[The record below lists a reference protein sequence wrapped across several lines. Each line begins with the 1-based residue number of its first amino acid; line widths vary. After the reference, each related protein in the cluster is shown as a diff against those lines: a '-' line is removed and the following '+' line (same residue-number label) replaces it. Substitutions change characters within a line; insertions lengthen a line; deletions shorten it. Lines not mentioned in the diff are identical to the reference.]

1 MPSAERRY
9 ALLGGIALILEIGV
23 CVGIASSSSTRGA
36 LLAVVLHGAVVA
48 ASAWLVVRWLHDS
61 GVRQQ
66 RSWCFPAVLMFCLP
80 AIGLLGVACALYLG
94 RRLSLFATEH
104 PMQRTEAP
112 RLPHRPPELE
122 KNLKFAAGGLGD
134 ILRHSGDVAKRVLAV
149 TAASRMS
156 EREAIPFLKLAMSD
170 PADEVRLLA
179 FSVKDKIETGINE
192 KIKKNLSELPTVDA
206 RARPT
211 VHRALAFLYWELVYL
226 NIAEGDLRNFMLSE
240 ADEHAAACL
249 ASNSEASLH
258 TLRGRIA
265 LERRD
270 ATTAGTHFQAALEAG
285 ADIESVATYLAEAA
299 FIAQDFT
306 SVAAHLERLPLHFR
320 ATAPYHAL
328 CRSWG
333 LA

>member
-1 MPSAERRY
+1 MPLAERSY
-9 ALLGGIALILEIGV
+9 ALIGGVALLFELGV
-23 CVGIASSSSTRGA
+23 CVAIARSSSTSA
-36 LLAVVLHGAVVA
+36 VLSTVLLHCGLVA
-48 ASAWLVVRWLHDS
+48 ITAWLTSRWLRDS
-61 GVRQQ
+61 GVEQ
-66 RSWCFPAVLMFCLP
+66 RHAWCFPAAVMFCLP
-80 AIGLLGVACALYLG
+80 AIGLLGVAASLHIG
-94 RRLSLFATEH
+94 RRLSLFATER
-104 PMQRTEAP
+104 PMQRTAAP

-134 ILRHSGDVAKRVLAV
+134 ILRHSGDMAKRVLAV

-192 KIKKNLSELPTVDA
+192 KIKQNLSELPTVDD
-206 RARPT
+206 RSRPT

-249 ASNSEASLH
+249 ASSSEASLH

-270 ATTAGTHFQAALEAG
+270 AAAAGTHFRAALEAG

-299 FIAQDFT
+299 FIEQDF
-306 SVAAHLERLPLHFR
+306 SAVRAHLDRLPLHFR

>member
-1 MPSAERRY
+1 MLLGNHSY
-9 ALLGGIALILEIGV
+9 AIFGGIALALELGV
-23 CVGIASSSSTRGA
+23 CVGIARSGSTGA
-36 LLAVVLHGAVVA
+36 ALSVVVLHGLVVA
-48 ASAWLVVRWLHDS
+48 ASAWIASYWLRDS
-61 GVRQQ
+61 GVQQ
-66 RSWCFPAVLMFCLP
+66 RHAWCFPATIMFCLP
-80 AIGLLGVACALYLG
+80 AIGLLGVASALYLG
-94 RRLSLFATEH
+94 RRLSLFATER
-104 PMQRTEAP
+104 PMQRTEPP

-156 EREAIPFLKLAMSD
+156 ERDAIPFLKLAMSD

-192 KIKKNLSELPTVDA
+192 KIKKNLTELPTVDD
-206 RARPT
+206 RSRPT

-240 ADEHAAACL
+240 ADDHAATCL
-249 ASNSEASLH
+249 ASSSEASLH

-265 LERRD
+265 LERRN
-270 ATTAGTHFQAALEAG
+270 ASVAGAHFRAALDAG

-299 FIAQDFT
+299 FIEQDF
-306 SVAAHLERLPLHFR
+306 AAVRSHLERLPLHFR